1 MKPLLKIVYILVF
14 TAILPV
20 FFQSFA
26 DNGDLPAEQYNRAG
40 ALYRDGHFGEALSI
54 YEKLIQDGITN
65 PDLFYNASNAAY
77 RTGSIG
83 RAILY
88 LERVKKLTP
97 SDKEALANL
106 AYLNSIKEDQEPEE
120 SNVIL
125 AVLSRRYTAITVNS
139 AAIWSGFMFA
149 LTMVLAMG
157 ALFLHRWIKG
167 VYVSASI
174 LCGLI
179 FVFSTCIFFQKVH
192 HGSTVVEGII
202 MAKEA
207 PGYSGPGIE
216 NTHIFTL
223 HEGTKVI
230 IERTQ
235 NSWNLI
241 RLKSG
246 AGGWIN
252 AEILE
257 QI

>member
-1 MKPLLKIVYILVF
+1 MKPLLKTMFILFISV
-14 TAILPV
+14 ISPV

-26 DNGDLPAEQYNRAG
+26 DNGDSPAEQYNRAG
-40 ALYRDGHFGEALSI
+40 ALYRDGYFSEALSI

-88 LERVKKLTP
+88 IEKTLKLAP
-97 SDKEALANL
+97 SDREALANL
-106 AYLNSIKEDQEPEE
+106 VYLNSIKEDQEPKE

-125 AVLSRRYTAITVNS
+125 AFLARRYTSITVNS

-149 LTMVLAMG
+149 LTMVLATG
-157 ALFLHRWIKG
+157 ALFLNRWIKG
-167 VYVSASI
+167 VFVSASI

-179 FVFSTCIFFQKVH
+179 FVFSTCILFQKVH